1 MHFSLN
7 FFMFKT
13 TLTFF
18 KCAEIFLSTF
28 INNRLTFNRYLI
40 IDRRFFFYL
49 SSRKNFISYF
59 FRVFYSCCLFQVAIL
74 LAVKHETVKRRE
86 KTLKTLL
93 ASPPE
98 QCSSATLTFL
108 IFSQKIDVLSKNC
121 MIGLIKL
128 VEMHILVHNSPV
140 FVSM

>member
-28 INNRLTFNRYLI
+28 INPRLTCNRELI
-40 IDRRFFFYL
+40 IDSRFFFINH
-49 SSRKNFISYF
+49 RKNFISYF

-74 LAVKHETVKRRE
+74 LAVKHETVKRRK

-98 QCSSATLTFL
+98 QCSSATLILL
-108 IFSQKIDVLSKNC
+108 IFSQNFDVLSQ
-121 MIGLIKL
+121 KL
-128 VEMHILVHNSPV
+128 SVWMLD
-140 FVSM
+140 